1 MEYGKVQPKDPS
13 KKHFYIS
20 MVKSVVRIAAGGAF
34 VWAGYSLEIPF
45 VPFIL
50 GGALLIVA
58 EVLGIAEE
66 L

>member
-1 MEYGKVQPKDPS
+1 MAEPVDVS

-20 MVKSVVRIAAGGAF
+20 LVKSAVRILAGGAF

-45 VPFIL
+45 LPLIV
-50 GGALLIVA
+50 GGGLLIVA